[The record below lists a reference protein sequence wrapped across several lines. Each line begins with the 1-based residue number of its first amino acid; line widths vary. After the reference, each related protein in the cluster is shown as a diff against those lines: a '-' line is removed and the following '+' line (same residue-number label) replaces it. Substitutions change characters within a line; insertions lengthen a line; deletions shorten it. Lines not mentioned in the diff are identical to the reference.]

1 MSLCVQGM
9 EVAIVSDL
17 IMSGA
22 LAHIDNVHV
31 DWPLFTLSDK
41 VAAYSIT
48 AYYILTSYEQSYV
61 AKHRQ
66 HTYVYCIYL
75 CIFVCICLQDKLS
88 DNGSEVNLMYDERND
103 KFR

>member
-1 MSLCVQGM
+1 MSGCVQGM

-41 VAAYSIT
+41 VAA
-48 AYYILTSYEQSYV
+48 
-61 AKHRQ
+61 H
-66 HTYVYCIYL
+66 YL
-75 CIFVCICLQDKLS
+75 LDTVSPADL
-88 DNGSEVNLMYDERND
+88 EVPPTRAQVG
-103 KFR
+103 

>member
-41 VAAYSIT
+41 VAYSIT
-48 AYYILTSYEQSYV
+48 AYYILTSYVQSYV
-61 AKHRQ
+61 AKHREQ
-66 HTYVYCIYL
+66 TYVYIY
-75 CIFVCICLQDKLS
+75 VCMSLFAGQI
-88 DNGSEVNLMYDERND
+88 ERQWIGGELD
-103 KFR
+103 V

>member
-1 MSLCVQGM
+1 MSGCVQGM

-41 VAAYSIT
+41 VAAHYLLDMWLNT
-48 AYYILTSYEQSYV
+48 EHRRTVRVYKYI
-61 AKHRQ
+61 
-66 HTYVYCIYL
+66 YCL
-75 CIFVCICLQDKLS
+75 RSQDKLS
-88 DNGSEVNLMYDERND
+88 SNGSEVNLMYDERND

>member
-1 MSLCVQGM
+1 M

-41 VAAYSIT
+41 VAAGCILLIRLYWKRVIT
-48 AYYILTSYEQSYV
+48 QYRGWTVVFQICTMYTAFLDKEIFHQSPG
-61 AKHRQ
+61 RR
-66 HTYVYCIYL
+66 
-75 CIFVCICLQDKLS
+75 S
-88 DNGSEVNLMYDERND
+88 R
-103 KFR
+103 

>member
-22 LAHIDNVHV
+22 LAHIDNVHA

-41 VAAYSIT
+41 VAAGCILLIL
-48 AYYILTSYEQSYV
+48 YIYN
-61 AKHRQ
+61 
-66 HTYVYCIYL
+66 L
-75 CIFVCICLQDKLS
+75 CMLCLCSQDKLS
-88 DNGSEVNLMYDERND
+88 DNGSEVNLMYDETND

>member
-1 MSLCVQGM
+1 M

-66 HTYVYCIYL
+66 HTYVYCIISLYL
-75 CIFVCICLQDKLS
+75 C
-88 DNGSEVNLMYDERND
+88 MYLFTGQIERQWI
-103 KFR
+103 

>member
-1 MSLCVQGM
+1 M

-41 VAAYSIT
+41 VAAHYLLDMWLNT
-48 AYYILTSYEQSYV
+48 EHRRTVRVYI
-61 AKHRQ
+61 
-66 HTYVYCIYL
+66 C
-75 CIFVCICLQDKLS
+75 CLRSQDKLS
-88 DNGSEVNLMYDERND
+88 SNGSEVDLMYDERND